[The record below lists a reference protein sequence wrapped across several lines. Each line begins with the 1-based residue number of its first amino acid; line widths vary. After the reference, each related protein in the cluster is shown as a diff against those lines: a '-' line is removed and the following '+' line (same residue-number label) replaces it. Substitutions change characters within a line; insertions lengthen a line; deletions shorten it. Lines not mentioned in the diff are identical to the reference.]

1 MGITPHQQI
10 EIQYDITHTH
20 KQQLNQIGSESSDLC
35 FLDVF
40 AKMDLLGE
48 TGHFEEGLLGSET
61 FGIGHRF
68 GEILVGSFWQKEAD

>member
-1 MGITPHQQI
+1 MTSH
-10 EIQYDITHTH
+10 THTNNNWIR
-20 KQQLNQIGSESSDLC
+20 LDGSHRTY
-35 FLDVF
+35 VF

>member
-10 EIQYDITHTH
+10 EIQYDITHT
-20 KQQLNQIGSESSDLC
+20 QTTIG
-35 FLDVF
+35 LDWIGVIGLVF